1 MSASNDVIIG
11 MFRRNEEKRVRRRT
25 ARPFTERPI
34 SHVLEGTACLL
45 LAGAFSLGTYDYV
58 RTDPVFRVK
67 TIRVE
72 GACNLTPESIIAES
86 GVTADDCLILLS
98 TGAVRNRVSAIPYVK
113 LCRIGRIFPDKLVI
127 AVQERLALATL
138 IVNNRLYEVDDEG
151 NVLRE
156 LGPETPHVPP
166 FITNVPDLDYVE
178 AGQRMTQPSLKA
190 ALAVWAAF
198 SRTAM
203 AGDVSVSEISA
214 ARENRVCMYCDEL
227 NFEIR
232 WGGEDLERQAGKLDV
247 FWRAQ
252 NKNIRCK
259 EYLDLRFG
267 NDVACK

>member
-1 MSASNDVIIG
+1 MPALDGVTMGI
-11 MFRRNEEKRVRRRT
+11 FRRNKEKRVRRRT
-25 ARPFTERPI
+25 ARPFRERPI
-34 SHVLEGTACLL
+34 SHVLEGMACLL

-178 AGQRMTQPSLKA
+178 VGQHMTQPSLKA

>member
-1 MSASNDVIIG
+1 LPALDGVTMGI
-11 MFRRNEEKRVRRRT
+11 FRRNKEKRVRRRT
-25 ARPFTERPI
+25 VRPFRERPI
-34 SHVLEGTACLL
+34 SHVLEGMACLL

-178 AGQRMTQPSLKA
+178 VGQHMTQPSLKA

-232 WGGEDLERQAGKLDV
+232 WGGEDLGRQAGKLDV

>member
-1 MSASNDVIIG
+1 
-11 MFRRNEEKRVRRRT
+11 
-25 ARPFTERPI
+25 
-34 SHVLEGTACLL
+34 
-45 LAGAFSLGTYDYV
+45 
-58 RTDPVFRVK
+58 
-67 TIRVE
+67 
-72 GACNLTPESIIAES
+72 
-86 GVTADDCLILLS
+86 
-98 TGAVRNRVSAIPYVK
+98 
-113 LCRIGRIFPDKLVI
+113 
-127 AVQERLALATL
+127 
-138 IVNNRLYEVDDEG
+138 
-151 NVLRE
+151 
-156 LGPETPHVPP
+156 
-166 FITNVPDLDYVE
+166 
-178 AGQRMTQPSLKA
+178 LKA